1 MNYNEFEKNPNPT
14 KDQHFMV
21 DKGMLERIYDTARIE
36 PGDSICEIG
45 AGAGALTDYLVQGNN
60 FVTVIEKDPYYAKLL
75 KEKYID
81 YPNVKV
87 YEGDALDFDY
97 SGYDRIVAN
106 LPYTITE
113 PLLINLAETGAL
125 NPNSKENNSSN
136 IKSVTLVLSQN
147 SVRKMVAPIQIT
159 ENGSRH
165 QNTEFGI
172 MSAITQSMTD
182 IDIECAIP
190 SECFYPEPAVT
201 SFLVNIKPK
210 KKKTTVD
217 RIMTE
222 FLVDKKGQGASLKS
236 IYAKMIYQNK
246 IYKVKKHKT
255 SGAFDMNFTSKKIEN
270 KNIYDLN
277 NNELSTLMQNLIS
290 NDMKRKSTQSIDR
303 RSYEEQYRDYKR
315 NSIISAY
322 DYEDYDD
329 YEDYEEEP
337 IVHVKEKHKKIYDYL
352 FDSIK
357 YDVLLHRGLEYLN
370 ETELQARLSGKEPE
384 VKEKGERLVKK

>member
-1 MNYNEFEKNPNPT
+1 
-14 KDQHFMV
+14 
-21 DKGMLERIYDTARIE
+21 
-36 PGDSICEIG
+36 
-45 AGAGALTDYLVQGNN
+45 
-60 FVTVIEKDPYYAKLL
+60 
-75 KEKYID
+75 
-81 YPNVKV
+81 
-87 YEGDALDFDY
+87 
-97 SGYDRIVAN
+97 
-106 LPYTITE
+106 
-113 PLLINLAETGAL
+113 
-125 NPNSKENNSSN
+125 
-136 IKSVTLVLSQN
+136 
-147 SVRKMVAPIQIT
+147 
-159 ENGSRH
+159 
-165 QNTEFGI
+165 
-172 MSAITQSMTD
+172 
-182 IDIECAIP
+182 
-190 SECFYPEPAVT
+190 
-201 SFLVNIKPK
+201 
-210 KKKTTVD
+210 
-217 RIMTE
+217 
-222 FLVDKKGQGASLKS
+222 
-236 IYAKMIYQNK
+236 
-246 IYKVKKHKT
+246 
-255 SGAFDMNFTSKKIEN
+255 MNFTSKKIEN